1 MTFAQEVFSNKF
13 DCVEEGEV
21 SLTGNVHDFLVDY
34 DAIDVSDVLDIQR
47 YLTVKNIINLY
58 SDIKQVFIVL
68 LSFSSSLATQCV
80 SLGTK
85 PVMTS
90 PTLIDVNSN

>member
-1 MTFAQEVFSNKF
+1 M
-13 DCVEEGEV
+13 
-21 SLTGNVHDFLVDY
+21 HDFLVDY

>member
-1 MTFAQEVFSNKF
+1 M
-13 DCVEEGEV
+13 
-21 SLTGNVHDFLVDY
+21 HDFLVDY

-58 SDIKQVFIVL
+58 SDIKQVFILL